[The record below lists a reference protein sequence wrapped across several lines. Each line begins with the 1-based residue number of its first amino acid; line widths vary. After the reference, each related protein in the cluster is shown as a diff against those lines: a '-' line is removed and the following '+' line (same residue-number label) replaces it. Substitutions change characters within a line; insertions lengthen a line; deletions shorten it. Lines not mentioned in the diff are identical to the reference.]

1 MLKKIICLLLAI
13 VMVLSMTAALAEQEP
28 VTISFYSTQAGV
40 DNETVALL
48 GALVFATKGK
58 KADKHAPEKKKFT
71 QLSVICIVA
80 FVVLTTLRKTYLG
93 A

>member
-1 MLKKIICLLLAI
+1 MDW
-13 VMVLSMTAALAEQEP
+13 MTIAYYAVA
-28 VTISFYSTQAGV
+28 VV
-40 DNETVALL
+40 ETAALL

-58 KADKHAPEKKKFT
+58 KADKHSPEKKKYT
-71 QLSVICIVA
+71 QISVICIVA

>member
-1 MLKKIICLLLAI
+1 MDW
-13 VMVLSMTAALAEQEP
+13 MSVLYYAVA
-28 VTISFYSTQAGV
+28 VV
-40 DNETVALL
+40 ETVALL

>member
-1 MLKKIICLLLAI
+1 MDWMSILYYA
-13 VMVLSMTAALAEQEP
+13 VAV
-28 VTISFYSTQAGV
+28 V
-40 DNETVALL
+40 ETVALL

-80 FVVLTTLRKTYLG
+80 FVVLTTLRTTYLG